1 MMKKKIFSIV
11 AICFSIVFVSCSNN
25 DKKATAVSD
34 NNIDAARNFI
44 RAALDGKFTEAKR
57 YMLDDSLN
65 NYFMNLAERSYIKY
79 DQATRTS
86 YLNAS
91 IQFHKTIPVND
102 SVSVIIYSNS
112 YKNDHDTLKVIKSGQ
127 NWLIDLK
134 YLFLHD
140 SDTTLPGITIK
151 DTLR

>member
-1 MMKKKIFSIV
+1 MKKSFLYIIT
-11 AICFSIVFVSCSNN
+11 ICCSLSFTACNSN
-25 DKKATAVSD
+25 DKKSTVVSD
-34 NNIDAARNFI
+34 SNIDAARNFI

-65 NYFMNLAERSYIKY
+65 NYFMTLAERSYLKY
-79 DQATRTS
+79 DQETRTS

-102 SVSVIIYSNS
+102 SVSIVIYSNS
-112 YKNDHDTLKVIKSGQ
+112 YKNDHDTLKVLKSGQ
-127 NWLIDLK
+127 TWLIDLK

-140 SDTTLPGITIK
+140 SDTMLSGAIIK

>member
-1 MMKKKIFSIV
+1 MIKNIFYSIV
-11 AICFSIVFVSCSNN
+11 LCCSILLISCNN
-25 DKKATAVSD
+25 NGKKPIAVSD
-34 NNIDAARNFI
+34 SNIDAARNFI
-44 RAALDGKFTEAKR
+44 RAALDGKFTDARR

-65 NYFMNLAERSYIKY
+65 NYFMTLAERSYLKY
-79 DQATRTS
+79 DQETRTG

-91 IQFHKTIPVND
+91 IQFHKTIPVSD
-102 SVSVIIYSNS
+102 SVSVVIYSNS
-112 YKNDHDTLKVIKSGQ
+112 YKNDHDTLKVLKSGE

-140 SDTTLPGITIK
+140 SDTTLSGGNIK

>member
-1 MMKKKIFSIV
+1 MKKYLLYII
-11 AICFSIVFVSCSNN
+11 AVSCCILFISCNGN
-25 DKKATAVSD
+25 DKKTTSVSD
-34 NNIDAARNFI
+34 SNIDAARNFI

-65 NYFMNLAERSYIKY
+65 NYFMSLAERSYLKY
-79 DQATRTS
+79 DQETRTS

-102 SVSVIIYSNS
+102 SVSIIIYSNS
-112 YKNDHDTLKVIKSGQ
+112 YKNDHDTLKVLKSGE

-140 SDTTLPGITIK
+140 SDSTLPGAVLK

>member
-1 MMKKKIFSIV
+1 MRNKFFFPIV
-11 AICFSIVFVSCSNN
+11 ICFSLLFLSCGNS
-25 DKKATAVSD
+25 DKRATAVSD

-65 NYFMNLAERSYIKY
+65 NYFMNLAERSYLKY
-79 DQATRTS
+79 DQETCTN

-112 YKNDHDTLKVIKSGQ
+112 YKNDHDTLKVLKSGQ